1 MAAVHAAASA
11 DAPGRTNDHRAAVR
25 KKVRRSTDAMV
36 RRRAS
41 DRRTDLR
48 YRRLVMETGLLDEL
62 LRADGPTRGHATI
75 RLGELP
81 GGSAIDVP
89 ATVIR
94 GAVPGPTVWIMA
106 TRDGDE
112 VHATLVAMAVQ
123 RRLDPAA
130 VSGTVVVMP
139 IGNVPGFG
147 VLSREHPLAPT
158 YLEQR
163 MDDRYFEL
171 ISARGGSFI
180 DLHSAGVPSD
190 TVDWTLT
197 VRGDATGDAMG
208 RAYGS
213 PFLYEHRMGDPD
225 TDPGLLDEALYVR
238 LSRAGVPSILI
249 EAGGGLPPSSAIVD
263 RATEGVWNVLRLLG
277 TIDEDIA
284 PTSEPRMIRGFRIV
298 TPDHG
303 GLFTDGVAIGAE
315 VTAGDV
321 LARIVDP
328 FGDVVEEL
336 KAPVAGVVLTVPANP
351 AVGTGTWAYEIGW

>member
-1 MAAVHAAASA
+1 MDAS
-11 DAPGRTNDHRAAVR
+11 R
-25 KKVRRSTDAMV
+25 
-36 RRRAS
+36 
-41 DRRTDLR
+41 
-48 YRRLVMETGLLDEL
+48 LDEL
-62 LRADGPTRGHATI
+62 LRAEGPSRGHATVG
-75 RLGELP
+75 LGELP

-94 GAVPGPTVWIMA
+94 GATPGPTVWIMA

-112 VHATLVAMAVQ
+112 VHATLVAMALQ
-123 RRLDPAA
+123 RRLDPAE

-171 ISARGGSFI
+171 ISERGGSFI

-190 TVDWTLT
+190 TVDWTLA
-197 VRGDATGDAMG
+197 VRGDATGMGMG

-225 TDPGLLDEALYVR
+225 TDPGLLDEALFVR
-238 LSRAGVPSILI
+238 LSRADVPSILI
-249 EAGGGLPPSSAIVD
+249 EAGGGLPPSAATVD
-263 RATEGVWNVLRLLG
+263 RATDGVWNVLRLLG
-277 TIDEDIA
+277 TIGEPA
-284 PTSEPRMIRGFRIV
+284 KPTQDPRMIHGFRIV
-298 TPDHG
+298 TPDRG
-303 GLFTDGVAIGAE
+303 GLFVDGVAVGAE
-315 VTAGDV
+315 VSAGDV
-321 LARIVDP
+321 LARIIDP
-328 FGDVVEEL
+328 FGDVIEEL
-336 KAPVAGVVLTVPANP
+336 TAPVAGVVLTIPVNP

>member
-1 MAAVHAAASA
+1 MDAS
-11 DAPGRTNDHRAAVR
+11 
-25 KKVRRSTDAMV
+25 
-36 RRRAS
+36 
-41 DRRTDLR
+41 
-48 YRRLVMETGLLDEL
+48 GLDDL
-62 LRADGPTRGHATI
+62 LRADGPSRGHVTVRI
-75 RLGELP
+75 GELP

-94 GAVPGPTVWIMA
+94 GSAAGSTVWIMA

-112 VHATLVAMAVQ
+112 VHATLVAMALQ
-123 RRLDPAA
+123 RRLDPAD

-158 YLEQR
+158 YLEQQ
-163 MDDRYFEL
+163 MDDRYFDL
-171 ISARGGSFI
+171 ISERGGSFI

-190 TVDWTLT
+190 TVDWTLA
-197 VRGDATGDAMG
+197 VQGDETGTAMG

-225 TDPGLLDEALYVR
+225 TDPGLLDGALYVR
-238 LSRAGVPSILI
+238 LSRAGVPAILI
-249 EAGGGLPPSSAIVD
+249 EAGGGLPPSEATVE
-263 RATEGVWNVLRLLG
+263 RATNGVWNVLRLLG
-277 TIDEDIA
+277 TAQEPVAETQD
-284 PTSEPRMIRGFRIV
+284 PRMIHGFKIV

-303 GLFTDGVAIGAE
+303 GLFVDGVAVGTE
-315 VTAGDV
+315 VSKGDV
-321 LARIVDP
+321 LARIIDP

-336 KAPVAGVVLTVPANP
+336 RAPVGGVVLTIPVNP

>member
-1 MAAVHAAASA
+1 MDAA
-11 DAPGRTNDHRAAVR
+11 
-25 KKVRRSTDAMV
+25 
-36 RRRAS
+36 
-41 DRRTDLR
+41 
-48 YRRLVMETGLLDEL
+48 RLDDL
-62 LRADGPTRGHATI
+62 LRGEGPAQGHAYV
-75 RLGELP
+75 RVGELP

-94 GAVPGPTVWIMA
+94 GAAPGPTVWIMA

-112 VHATLVAMAVQ
+112 VHATLVAMALQ
-123 RRLDPAA
+123 RRLDPADVA
-130 VSGTVVVMP
+130 GTVVVMP

-158 YLEQR
+158 YLEKQ
-163 MDDRYFEL
+163 MDDRYFDL
-171 ISARGGSFI
+171 ISERGGSFI

-197 VRGDATGDAMG
+197 VQGDGTGLAMG

-225 TDPGLLDEALYVR
+225 TDTGLLDGALYVR
-238 LSRAGVPSILI
+238 LSKAGVPAILI
-249 EAGGGLPPSSAIVD
+249 EAGGGLPPSEATVD
-263 RATEGVWNVLRLLG
+263 RATDGVWNALRVLG
-277 TIDEDIA
+277 TVNEPVA
-284 PTSEPRMIRGFRIV
+284 ETPEPRMIHGFRIV

-303 GLFTDGVAIGAE
+303 GLFIDGVAVGAE
-315 VTAGDV
+315 VAQGDV
-321 LARIVDP
+321 LARIIDP

-336 KAPVAGVVLTVPANP
+336 TAPVGGVVLTVPVNP

>member
-1 MAAVHAAASA
+1 MDAS
-11 DAPGRTNDHRAAVR
+11 H
-25 KKVRRSTDAMV
+25 
-36 RRRAS
+36 
-41 DRRTDLR
+41 
-48 YRRLVMETGLLDEL
+48 LDDL
-62 LRADGPTRGHATI
+62 LRADGPARDHAMV

-94 GAVPGPTVWIMA
+94 GASPGPTAWIMA

-112 VHATLVAMAVQ
+112 VHATLVAMALQ
-123 RRLDPAA
+123 GRLTPDD

-158 YLEQR
+158 YLEEQ
-163 MDDRYFEL
+163 MDDRYFDL
-171 ISARGGSFI
+171 ISERGGSFI

-190 TVDWTLT
+190 TVDWTLA
-197 VRGDATGDAMG
+197 VQGDERGTAMG

-225 TDPGLLDEALYVR
+225 TDPGLLDGALYVR
-238 LSRAGVPSILI
+238 LSRAGVPAILI
-249 EAGGGLPPSSAIVD
+249 EAGGGLPPSDVTVQ
-263 RATEGVWNVLRLLG
+263 RATDGVWNVLRLLG
-277 TIDEDIA
+277 TVQEPVA
-284 PTSEPRMIRGFRIV
+284 PTSEPRMIHGFRIV

-303 GLFTDGVAIGAE
+303 GLFIDGVAVGAE
-315 VTAGDV
+315 VAAGDV

-336 KAPVAGVVLTVPANP
+336 TAPVAGVVLTIPVNP